1 MRFTDRYASLLGG
14 SLRTLVKRESDR
26 RRFAGSAFEWLF
38 HPYLGEEL
46 VALAFRFSQ
55 DSEILSIAAVVFDQ
69 RQVYTRSAWVA
80 TLADEARIKRR
91 RQRPSNDQHCIARH
105 CIAQHRIF
113 APLPPTAENIAA
125 LAEFI
130 GNRPVVGWGLGRA
143 LAPINRLFN
152 ARLGFELPN
161 AQVDVARLYQRKARR
176 SPVEP
181 QAASFSQA
189 LSHSRLALPWP
200 SLLGEASACALLYM
214 RLKRDAALEV

>member
-1 MRFTDRYASLLGG
+1 MRFTDRYAPLLGG

-38 HPYLGEEL
+38 HPYLGEEF

-55 DSEILSIAAVVFDQ
+55 ESESLSIAAVVFDQ

-80 TLADEARIKRR
+80 TLADEAPIKRS
-91 RQRPSNDQHCIARH
+91 RQRPSIDRH
-105 CIAQHRIF
+105 CIAQHRIA
-113 APLPPTAENIAA
+113 APLPPTAENIAT

-176 SPVEP
+176 SPVEV